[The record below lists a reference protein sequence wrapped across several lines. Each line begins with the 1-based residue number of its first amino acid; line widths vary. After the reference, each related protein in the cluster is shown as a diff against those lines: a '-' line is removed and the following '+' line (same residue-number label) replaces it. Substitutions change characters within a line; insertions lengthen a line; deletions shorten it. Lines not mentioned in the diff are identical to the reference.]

1 MLENQQV
8 AFVGAGA
15 MGGAMISG
23 VLACNI
29 VEPSQIIAADPRR
42 AVSDELQRKYAI
54 HVTTNNIVACRDAD
68 VIVLSVKPQVLN
80 EVCED
85 LSGSIGS
92 DAVVISIVAGAKL
105 HTLVAGLNHKSIIR
119 CMPNTPAQIGMG
131 ISVWTGTVGVS
142 SLQNEQTK
150 TILESL
156 GKQLYVDDEKYLDMA
171 TALTGSGPAY
181 IFLFMEALV
190 EAGVNIG
197 FSKAEAEE
205 LVHTTMEGSVAYAMK
220 SVDNISDLRSQVTSS
235 GGTTEAALDCLE
247 SEDFRRIVSD
257 AVSAAYQRAIELG
270 NNG

>member
-1 MLENQQV
+1 MLENRQI

-23 VLACNI
+23 VLARNVI
-29 VEPSQIIAADPRR
+29 EPGQIIAADPRR
-42 AVSDELQRKYAI
+42 DVCDTLQRKYGVS
-54 HVTTNNIVACRDAD
+54 VTTNNIVACKDAD

-80 EVCED
+80 EVYEG

-92 DAVVISIVAGAKL
+92 DSLVISIVAGTKL
-105 HTLVAGLNHKSIIR
+105 HTLVAGLKHKSVIR

-131 ISVWTGTVGVS
+131 ISVWTGSVGVS

-156 GKQLYVDDEKYLDMA
+156 GKQMYVDDEKYLDMA

-197 FSKAEAEE
+197 FSQAEAEE

-220 SVDNISDLRSQVTSS
+220 SVENISNLRSQVTSS

-270 NNG
+270 NND

>member
-1 MLENQQV
+1 MLENQQI

-68 VIVLSVKPQVLN
+68 VIVLSVKPQVVN

-171 TALTGSGPAY
+171 TAVSGSGPAY
-181 IFLFMEALV
+181 VFLFMESLV
-190 EAGVNIG
+190 QAAVAIG
-197 FSKAEAEE
+197 LPQDIARELVFQTVLGSANFAQSSTDELNELRRMVTSPGGSTAEAIKIFEQGQFGE
-205 LVHTTMEGSVAYAMK
+205 LV
-220 SVDNISDLRSQVTSS
+220 RQ
-235 GGTTEAALDCLE
+235 
-247 SEDFRRIVSD
+247 
-257 AVSAAYQRAIELG
+257 AVVAAYNRARGLG
-270 NNG
+270 D

>member
-1 MLENQQV
+1 MLENRQI

-23 VLACNI
+23 VLSCNI

-42 AVSDELQRKYAI
+42 DVCDELQRKYA
-54 HVTTNNIVACRDAD
+54 VNATTNNIVACRDAD

-80 EVCED
+80 EVSED

-92 DAVVISIVAGAKL
+92 DALVISIVAGAKL
-105 HTLVAGLNHKSIIR
+105 NTLVAILNHKSVIR

-131 ISVWTGTVGVS
+131 ISVWTGSVGVS

-156 GKQLYVDDEKYLDMA
+156 GKQMYVDDEKYLDMA

-197 FSKAEAEE
+197 FSKVEAEE

-247 SEDFRRIVSD
+247 SEEFRRIVSD
-257 AVSAAYQRAIELG
+257 AVAAAYQRAIELG
-270 NNG
+270 NNE